1 MSDIYI
7 GRQPI
12 YDRKLGVYAYELL
25 FRAASDNSAKF
36 TDGDQATSDVI
47 VNTFLEIGLDNI
59 VGDRLAFIN
68 LTRAFFV
75 GEHTISLPRDRVVLE
90 LLEDIEAD
98 EEVVNSVKR
107 LSEQGYSIALDDFIY
122 HESLQPLVQ
131 LADIVKID
139 IMAMGRD
146 EIREHVEALRQH
158 PLRLVAEKVE
168 TQEEHDYCMELGFD
182 YFQGYFLAQPK
193 VIRGRR
199 LPNNR
204 LAILKLLSRLQDPE
218 ITSKQ
223 LEELIAQDVAFS
235 YRILRYVNSAAYA
248 PPRKIESI
256 HQAVVRL
263 GLQTI
268 RSWTALLAMSQ
279 VDNKPT
285 ELVVTA
291 MIRGKMAEQMARAL
305 DAEQPDSFFTVGL
318 FSALDALM
326 DNSMEE
332 ILTQLPLAD
341 HIAQA
346 LLHKGGGLHGEVLNC
361 VLAYER
367 GEWENLGC
375 SQLGTHRLRT
385 CYLEAVQWA
394 NTACRQLVET

>member
-1 MSDIYI
+1 MSDIYV

-12 YDRKLGVYAYELL
+12 YDRELSVYAYELL
-25 FRAASDNSAKF
+25 FRAASDNSANF
-36 TDGDQATSDVI
+36 TDGDKATSDVI

-59 VGDRLAFIN
+59 VGNRLAFIN

-139 IMAMGRD
+139 IMALNRD

-182 YFQGYFLAQPK
+182 YFQGYFFAQPK
-193 VIRGRR
+193 VIRGQR

-218 ITSKQ
+218 ITTKQ

-256 HQAVVRL
+256 QQAVVRL

-268 RSWTALLAMSQ
+268 KSWTALLAMSQ
-279 VDNKPT
+279 VDNKPA

-291 MIRGKMAEQMARAL
+291 MIRGKMAEEMAKAL

-341 HIAQA
+341 HIAEA

-375 SQLGTHRLRT
+375 SQLGTHRIRT
-385 CYLEAVQWA
+385 CYLDAVQWA
-394 NTACRQLVET
+394 NNACRQLIET